1 MATRT
6 WTRSSAWR
14 PGTTEFHKAVPPL
27 EERIAARMKRD
38 DARMR
43 IARYET
49 GGRVFHG
56 IVENDMLER
65 LAGSPFGASSDAFER
80 AGTRDRLGE
89 VRLLAP
95 VAAPRVFGVG
105 LNYVAHIAE
114 AGAAT
119 PTTPLLFMK
128 PSTAVIGPGAPI
140 VYPCEARN
148 VHFEAE
154 LAVVIG
160 RGGRRI
166 AHSDALDHVLGY
178 TLAND
183 VSERVIQKAEMDQG
197 ALLVGKGFDGFCPLG
212 PVIATG
218 LDPEDIR
225 IGARVNGVERQSS
238 STSDLLFSV
247 RDLVAYLSAAM
258 TLLPGDVIITGT
270 PSGVGPIVPGD
281 VVEIFGDGVGVLSNP
296 VVAEA

>member
-1 MATRT
+1 
-6 WTRSSAWR
+6 
-14 PGTTEFHKAVPPL
+14 
-27 EERIAARMKRD
+27 
-38 DARMR
+38 MR

-49 GGRVFHG
+49 EGRVVFG
-56 IVENDMLER
+56 ILEGDMLAR
-65 LAGSPFGASSDAFER
+65 LAGSPFETPAAAPERTGAH
-80 AGTRDRLGE
+80 DRLDA

-119 PTTPLLFMK
+119 PATPLLFMK
-128 PSTAVIGPGAPI
+128 PSTAVIGPGEPI
-140 VYPCEARN
+140 VYPREASN

-166 AHSDALDHVLGY
+166 ASAAALDHVLGY

-183 VSERVIQKAEMDQG
+183 VSERVIQKTEMDQG

-212 PVIATG
+212 PVIATA
-218 LDPEDIR
+218 LDPADIR

-238 STSDLLFSV
+238 STADLLFSV
-247 RDLVAYLSAAM
+247 RDLVAYLSGAI

-281 VVEIFGDGVGVLSNP
+281 VVEIFGDGIGVLSNP
-296 VVAEA
+296 VVAEINGG

>member
-1 MATRT
+1 M
-6 WTRSSAWR
+6 
-14 PGTTEFHKAVPPL
+14 H
-27 EERIAARMKRD
+27 
-38 DARMR
+38 
-43 IARYET
+43 IARYEME
-49 GGRVFHG
+49 GRIVHG
-56 IVENDMLER
+56 VLEGDMLAR
-65 LAGSPFGASSDAFER
+65 LAGSPFETLERTGA
-80 AGTRDRLGE
+80 RDLLE
-89 VRLLAP
+89 DTRLLAP

-128 PSTAVIGPGAPI
+128 PSTSVIGPGEGI
-140 VYPCEARN
+140 VYPREGRN

-166 AHSDALDHVLGY
+166 ARADALDHVLGY

-183 VSERVIQKAEMDQG
+183 VSERVIQKTEMDQG

-212 PVIATG
+212 PVIVTG
-218 LDPEDIR
+218 LDPADIR

-238 STSDLLFSV
+238 STADLLFSV
-247 RDLVAYLSAAM
+247 RDLVAYLSSAI

-281 VVEIFGDGVGVLSNP
+281 VVEIFAEGIGVLSNP
-296 VVAEA
+296 VVAEIDGA

>member
-1 MATRT
+1 MHIVRIEKDG
-6 WTRSSAWR
+6 RR
-14 PGTTEFHKAVPPL
+14 CYGVL
-27 EERIAARMKRD
+27 EGD
-38 DARMR
+38 VVHHLD
-43 IARYET
+43 
-49 GGRVFHG
+49 G
-56 IVENDMLER
+56 D
-65 LAGSPFGASSDAFER
+65 PFGTIMRSGRSDP
-80 AGTRDRLGE
+80 LSE

-95 VAAPRVFGVG
+95 VEAPRVFGVG

-114 AGAAT
+114 SGART

-128 PSTAVIGPGAPI
+128 PSTSVIGPGDPI
-140 VYPCEARN
+140 VYPVEGKL

-166 AHSDALDHVLGY
+166 AEAAALDHVLGY

-183 VSERVIQKAEMDQG
+183 VSERVIQKTEMDQG

-218 LDPEDIR
+218 LDPTNIR
-225 IGARVNGVERQSS
+225 LGARVNGEDRQAS
-238 STSDLLFSV
+238 STADLLFSV
-247 RDLVAYLSAAM
+247 CDLVVYLSSAM

-281 VVEIFGDGVGVLSNP
+281 RVDIFADGIGVLSNP
-296 VVAEA
+296 VVAETLG